1 MRYRLIIM
9 KMRADISCDYESS
22 RVSKAIAKALEP
34 DNLKLP
40 DGLAVSTKVND
51 KKVVSVVELD
61 GRMETL
67 LATLDDLLACTLT
80 AEILL

>member
-1 MRYRLIIM
+1 MS
-9 KMRADISCDYESS
+9 AEVVCTYESS
-22 RVSKAIAKALEP
+22 RVSKTVAKALEP

-40 DGLAVSTKVND
+40 DGLVVSTKVGD
-51 KKVVSVVELD
+51 KKVTSVVELD

-67 LATLDDLLACTLT
+67 LATLDDLLSCTLT

>member
-1 MRYRLIIM
+1 M
-9 KMRADISCDYESS
+9 KMRADLVCKYGNGRI
-22 RVSKAIAKALEP
+22 SKAVTKALEP

-40 DGLAVSTKVND
+40 EGLSVSTKIRGNS
-51 KKVVSVVELD
+51 VVSVVELD

-67 LATLDDLLACTLT
+67 LATLDDLLSCALT

>member
-1 MRYRLIIM
+1 MS
-9 KMRADISCDYESS
+9 AEVVCTYESS
-22 RVSKAIAKALEP
+22 RVSKTVAKALEP

-40 DGLAVSTKVND
+40 DGLVVSTGVSGE
-51 KKVVSVVELD
+51 KVVSVIDFD

-67 LATLDDLLACTLT
+67 LATLEDLLACTLT